1 MKIRFNG
8 TSAVDVPG
16 ADDVQPGDVVDL
28 ADEVA
33 VSLLG
38 AGCSIDAE
46 GVTTPAADPLWSL
59 PAKAPKTEPKT
70 DPAATAEKD

>member
-1 MKIRFNG
+1 MKIQFNG

-33 VSLLG
+33 VSLLA
-38 AGCSIDAE
+38 AGSSIDTA
-46 GVTTPAADPLWSL
+46 GITTPAADPLWSI
-59 PAKAPKTEPKT
+59 PAKPRKT
-70 DPAATAEKD
+70 DPDTAATAEKD